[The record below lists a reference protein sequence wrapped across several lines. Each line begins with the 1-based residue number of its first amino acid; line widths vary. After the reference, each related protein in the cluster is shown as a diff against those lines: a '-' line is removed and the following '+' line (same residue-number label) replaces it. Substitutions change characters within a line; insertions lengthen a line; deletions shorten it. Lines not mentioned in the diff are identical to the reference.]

1 MQELIARLGV
11 IFSQLGDQVRAAVE
25 NADTGAALGAAIDV
39 ILPVAC
45 GILRVVAVI
54 VAIVIIV
61 RCLMSLFREKPG
73 KEIWGWRTLG
83 DGTRLPQPCGPAAGR
98 QGELE
103 TPAPADQE
111 RNPAQ
116 RKESHPHRAGE
127 DRGRH

>member
-61 RCLMSLFREKPG
+61 RCLMSLFRETCAIG
-73 KEIWGWRTLG
+73 RTPLDGG
-83 DGTRLPQPCGPAAGR
+83 DGRMSVWIFPPSPVAMRPCCGTTRGAGNSSPCRPRTEPGSTERKSP
-98 QGELE
+98 
-103 TPAPADQE
+103 TPC
-111 RNPAQ
+111 R
-116 RKESHPHRAGE
+116 
-127 DRGRH
+127 

>member
-54 VAIVIIV
+54 VAIVIDPRKKGTWHKSAWGLGRV
-61 RCLMSLFREKPG
+61 SFRF
-73 KEIWGWRTLG
+73 
-83 DGTRLPQPCGPAAGR
+83 GR
-98 QGELE
+98 E
-103 TPAPADQE
+103 A
-111 RNPAQ
+111 
-116 RKESHPHRAGE
+116 K
-127 DRGRH
+127 RGSAL